1 MKHPHPHEDVEQIIL
16 GIGREIYTAIQHKDA
31 DSLKQF
37 LADDF
42 VHRSADGTE
51 TDRHEFLRGIREMPF
66 EIKSITGHH
75 ERVSVYGDVAVMTG
89 VQNAEWRQSE
99 TEQGLNSVAFADVF
113 SLRDGKWLLM
123 LAFGAELNS

>member
-1 MKHPHPHEDVEQIIL
+1 MNNPNHNKDVEQIIE
-16 GIGREIYTAIQHKDA
+16 GIGREIYTAIQRKDA

-51 TDRHEFLRGIREMPF
+51 TDKQEFLRGIREMSF
-66 EIKSITGHH
+66 EIKSITGQH
-75 ERVSVYGDVAVMTG
+75 EHVSVYGDVAVMTG

-113 SLRDGKWLLM
+113 TMQDGKWLLV
-123 LAFGAELNS
+123 LAYGAELQ

>member
-1 MKHPHPHEDVEQIIL
+1 MNNPNHNKDVEQIIE
-16 GIGREIYTAIQHKDA
+16 GIGREIYTAIQRKDA

-51 TDRHEFLRGIREMPF
+51 TDKQEFLRGIREMSF
-66 EIKSITGHH
+66 EIKSITGQH
-75 ERVSVYGDVAVMTG
+75 EHVSVYGDVAVMTG

-113 SLRDGKWLLM
+113 TLQDGKWLLV
-123 LAFGAELNS
+123 LAYGAELQ